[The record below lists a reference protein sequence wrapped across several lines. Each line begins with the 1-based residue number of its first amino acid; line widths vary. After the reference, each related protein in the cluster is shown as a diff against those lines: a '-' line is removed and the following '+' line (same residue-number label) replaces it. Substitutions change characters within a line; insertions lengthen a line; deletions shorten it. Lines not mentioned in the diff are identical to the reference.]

1 MKSPS
6 STLRLFFALWPDAT
20 RRRDI
25 VAQQS
30 AWRWPPPAR
39 PTAPD
44 KLHLT
49 LLFMDGVP
57 SDALPAV
64 AACGDAVAAH
74 WRDFALRLDAARVW
88 PGSGIAHLAPTRPP
102 TELLRL
108 HDALA
113 EQARRREVPFDARA
127 FSPHVTLAR
136 RAEGAE
142 PPPQVEP
149 IDWPVRGFALV
160 QSLLGQGRYKVLLR
174 WPQQED
180 VTAPAAAPPRPD

>member
-1 MKSPS
+1 MKAA
-6 STLRLFFALWPDAT
+6 STPLRLFFALWPDSA
-20 RRRDI
+20 RRREL
-25 VAQQS
+25 VARQS
-30 AWRWPPPAR
+30 AWRWPPAAR
-39 PTAPD
+39 PTPAD

-74 WRDFALRLDAARVW
+74 WREFALRLDAARVW

-102 TELLRL
+102 PELLRL
-108 HDALA
+108 RDALA
-113 EQARRREVPFDARA
+113 EQARMRELPFDPRA

-142 PPPQVEP
+142 PPQVEP

-174 WPQQED
+174 WPQPKSL
-180 VTAPAAAPPRPD
+180 TAPAAAPPRLD